1 MEKKISKFETPPP
14 DLLSTQIVHCLICHT
29 RLPESTLT
37 VASGRK
43 IYCGSAC
50 SRKANAAYRAGDW
63 PSSKEL
69 RLRIIEA
76 DKKHAL
82 ELKHKLAL
90 AQQTDFSP
98 EEASRL
104 RAEISVY
111 LQHQLTLAN
120 EVVLGTR
127 IWSPTQARVFST
139 LMNKV
144 VPDLNASF
152 VKHEGHGK
160 GLHEYS
166 QHELEEIIR
175 RSTAIEGKAIK

>member
-1 MEKKISKFETPPP
+1 MEKKFQKFAELPD
-14 DLLSTQIVHCLICHT
+14 DLLSTQIVACLVCHS
-29 RLPESTLT
+29 RLPETTLT

-43 IYCGSAC
+43 IYCSPAC
-50 SRKANAAYRAGDW
+50 SKKANAATRAGEW
-63 PSSKEL
+63 PSQKEL
-69 RLRIIEA
+69 RSRIIEA
-76 DKKHAL
+76 DRKHAL

-111 LQHQLTLAN
+111 LQNQLTLAN

-127 IWSPTQARVFST
+127 VWSPTQARVFST

-175 RSTAIEGKAIK
+175 KATALEGKAIK